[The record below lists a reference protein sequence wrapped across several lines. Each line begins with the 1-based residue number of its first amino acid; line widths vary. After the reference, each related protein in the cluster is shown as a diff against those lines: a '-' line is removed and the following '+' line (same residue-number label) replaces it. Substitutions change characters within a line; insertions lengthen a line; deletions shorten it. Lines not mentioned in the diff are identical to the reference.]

1 MSETTGKVA
10 IAGDI
15 VEFPIT
21 VQRGYNS
28 SEETW
33 CGLSISSAPEDWDV
47 GFYEDE
53 EQVIFLNFPENE
65 NKKRNVILRVR
76 TSPEAANGMYSIWVN
91 FMPEEGDISIQE
103 YIVKID
109 NNADINI
116 QMYSTNP
123 GLETAPAEPVDF
135 IVTLENNYDHRI
147 TVDLDILRKPDD
159 WDVQLLEAESEKY
172 RITKQ
177 SLEKNSNQDFIVRVN
192 PPFDTEDGTYELSV
206 AATLEHSQ
214 QSTRQT
220 LEVSIDGDIEKSEA
234 LTLIPDEKDLVLSPG
249 SDTEIYITIKNTGTQ
264 QLENVELQ
272 LQDVSGISTDVR
284 MFGAIEEFDSG
295 DSEEIPVQISVRAD
309 ASSGSHEILMRAVS
323 DTVHSEDGTITVTV
337 EKSESSGFIGV
348 GLIVISVLILGII
361 IYKFGRR

>member
-1 MSETTGKVA
+1 
-10 IAGDI
+10 
-15 VEFPIT
+15 
-21 VQRGYNS
+21 
-28 SEETW
+28 
-33 CGLSISSAPEDWDV
+33 
-47 GFYEDE
+47 
-53 EQVIFLNFPENE
+53 
-65 NKKRNVILRVR
+65 
-76 TSPEAANGMYSIWVN
+76 
-91 FMPEEGDISIQE
+91 
-103 YIVKID
+103 
-109 NNADINI
+109 
-116 QMYSTNP
+116 
-123 GLETAPAEPVDF
+123 
-135 IVTLENNYDHRI
+135 
-147 TVDLDILRKPDD
+147 
-159 WDVQLLEAESEKY
+159 
-172 RITKQ
+172 
-177 SLEKNSNQDFIVRVN
+177 
-192 PPFDTEDGTYELSV
+192 
-206 AATLEHSQ
+206 
-214 QSTRQT
+214 